1 MQAQL
6 WCLNQYLSSL
16 RSLGRTRVKR
26 ALGASGAG
34 DEVSAR
40 SLGDTD
46 DSQSDLGET
55 ERSGDA
61 GL

>member
-1 MQAQL
+1 MSKL
-6 WCLNQYLSSL
+6 ISL
-16 RSLGRTRVKR
+16 IPASLGRTRCKR
-26 ALGASGAG
+26 ALGAGGAG
-34 DEVSAR
+34 DEVSAQ

-46 DSQSDLGET
+46 DSQSDLGKT